1 MIYGA
6 FISYS
11 HAADGRL
18 APAIQSALQRFAKP
32 WYRLRAVRIFRD
44 QTSLAATP
52 ALWPSIEKALA
63 ESDYF
68 LLMASPEAARS
79 KWVAREI
86 EWWLKNRSVDR
97 IFVLIT
103 DGDLAWDAARSDFDW
118 QQTTALPIA
127 LRGQFRDEPPRRLAL
142 GKDTGSS
149 CAPQCAL

>member
-68 LLMASPEAARS
+68 
-79 KWVAREI
+79 
-86 EWWLKNRSVDR
+86 
-97 IFVLIT
+97 F
-103 DGDLAWDAARSDFDW
+103 
-118 QQTTALPIA
+118 
-127 LRGQFRDEPPRRLAL
+127 
-142 GKDTGSS
+142 
-149 CAPQCAL
+149 